1 MVKPTG
7 VSQLVSLPQV
17 SGPLP
22 DTSTHGVQVW
32 DMSGLGY
39 VAEEYVLAG
48 KADTYAPVGMADAA
62 NAAER
67 DTTQDLARRDFAL
80 EPRSFGEPYKTRLVV
95 YRPRDVSRFSGNV
108 VVEPFHPLGGG
119 IGVVWNS
126 IQYFFVANGD
136 AYVGFQHPAT
146 LSGLCRSGAGRYD
159 GLAMVD
165 NTQLWDGLA
174 QTAAL
179 LRSGAAQS
187 PLRGYPVRHLF
198 LTGVSYTGV
207 ATSGFANY
215 HHPIKKTADGH
226 NLFDGYV
233 SMENATYDRPIDV
246 PVIKLNTQGDFDSFG
261 ALGNRRPDSDEKGQQ
276 YRLYE
281 VPGWSHVTAPR
292 PVPGAT
298 GKPPHQLGAAAEVE
312 ASSEWLRTTA
322 FAQFPKEAQPNDFP
336 GFALSSAAF
345 SNMYAWVRGERT
357 PPRAARIET
366 DETGATR
373 LDAHGNALG
382 GLRTPYVDVPIA
394 KYAVGTGYP
403 GFLFGYKIPLELE
416 RRRALYGSH
425 ASYVERVRAQ
435 TERLSQ
441 ERWILADGAREIVRE
456 AEASSQF

>member
-1 MVKPTG
+1 MLKSTG
-7 VSQLVSLPQV
+7 VPQVVSLPHV

-22 DTSTHGVQVW
+22 DTSTRGAQVW
-32 DMSGLGY
+32 DVSGLGY
-39 VAEEYVLAG
+39 VSEEYVIAG

-62 NAAER
+62 NAADR
-67 DTTQDLARRDFAL
+67 DTTQDLARRDFTL
-80 EPRSFGEPYKTRLVV
+80 EPRSFGEPYRTRLVV

-108 VVEPFHPLGGG
+108 VVEPFHPVGGG

-126 IQYFFVANGD
+126 VQYFFVANGD

-146 LSGLCRSGAGRYD
+146 LAALRRSGADRYD
-159 GLAMVD
+159 DLAMVD

-187 PLRGYPVRHLF
+187 PLRGYPVRHLV

-215 HHPIKKTADGH
+215 HHPIKKTAEGH
-226 NLFDGYV
+226 PLFDGYV

-261 ALGNRRPDSDEKGQQ
+261 GLGNRRPDSDERGQQ

-298 GKPPHQLGAAAEVE
+298 GKPPRPLGAAVE
-312 ASSEWLRTTA
+312 LEPSSSWLRTTA
-322 FAQFPKEAQPNDFP
+322 LAQFPKDAQPNDFP
-336 GFALSSAAF
+336 GFALTSAAF

-366 DETGATR
+366 DATGATKF
-373 LDAHGNALG
+373 DAHGNALG

-394 KYAVGTGYP
+394 RYAVGVGYP
-403 GFLFGYKIPLELE
+403 GSLFGYKVPFELE
-416 RRRALYGSH
+416 RRQSLYGSH
-425 ASYVERVRAQ
+425 ASYVERVRAH
-435 TERLSQ
+435 TERLSA
-441 ERWILADGAREIVRE
+441 ERWILADAAREIVRE
-456 AEASSQF
+456 AEASPPF